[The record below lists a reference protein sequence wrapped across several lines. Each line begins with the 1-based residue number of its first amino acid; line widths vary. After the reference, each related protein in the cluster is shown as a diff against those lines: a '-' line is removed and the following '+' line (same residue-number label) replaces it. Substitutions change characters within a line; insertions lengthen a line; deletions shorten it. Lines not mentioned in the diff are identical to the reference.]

1 MRVALIAAGLGE
13 RLRQA
18 GFLEPKPL
26 VPVAGQPLIDHVL
39 GAVSAAGLCD
49 VACIVNAKSR
59 GIEEHCHT
67 RWPQLQFQF
76 VRRSTPSSMESLFTL
91 SSLLG
96 SGRFL
101 LLTVDAIFHP
111 AVLQEFVC
119 AASERIDAH
128 AVLAVSS
135 FVDDE
140 KPLWVR
146 IASGGRIS
154 ALGPEAAGGGLVTA
168 GFYVFD
174 AVIFDE
180 IDAARRLRL
189 SALRQFLAHL
199 LARGYR
205 VYGERVPKTVDV
217 DRPEDIRAAA
227 AFIAS
232 GYEG

>member
-1 MRVALIAAGLGE
+1 MKVALIAAGLGE

-39 GAVSAAGLCD
+39 GAVSAAGLHQ
-49 VACIVNAKSR
+49 VACIVNAESH
-59 GIEEHCHT
+59 GIEEHCRG

-91 SSLLG
+91 SPLLG
-96 SGRFL
+96 SERFL

-111 AVLQEFVC
+111 SVLPAFVG
-119 AASERIDAH
+119 AAHERADAH

-146 IASGGRIS
+146 VANDGRIN
-154 ALGPEAAGGGLVTA
+154 ALGPGAAGSGLVTA

-180 IDAARRLRL
+180 IDAARRLQL
-189 SALRQFLAHL
+189 GALRQFLAHL
-199 LARGYR
+199 LERGYR
-205 VYGERVPKTVDV
+205 IYGERVSKTVDV
-217 DRPEDIRAAA
+217 DRPEDIQAAA

-232 GYEG
+232 GYER